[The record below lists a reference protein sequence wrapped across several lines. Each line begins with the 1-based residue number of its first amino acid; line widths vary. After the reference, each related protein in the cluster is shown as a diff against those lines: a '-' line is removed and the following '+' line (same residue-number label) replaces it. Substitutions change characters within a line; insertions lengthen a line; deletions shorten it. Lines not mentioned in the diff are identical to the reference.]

1 MPSSQAIL
9 ALGGV
14 IANSPPLPPH
24 VKKSCSFLLGRQMIR
39 PTGVY
44 GLCAAIFGEQ
54 ETSEDEVSLEKLQ
67 HIFNV
72 LSTIPQSMQA
82 HVSPLP

>member
-14 IANSPPLPPH
+14 ISSSPLLPPH
-24 VKKSCSFLLGRQMIR
+24 VKKSCSFLLGRQLTR

-67 HIFNV
+67 HISNV
-72 LSTIPQSMQA
+72 LTTIPQSMQV
-82 HVSPLP
+82 HVSYLS